1 VLPLKPKSITWHW
14 EFMFT
19 RPLYEPESTYQHE
32 LLDETS
38 RLVDAGVLRTTL
50 TTRLSPLDAQTMRQ
64 AHRRVESSTTIGKVV
79 VTRNGL
85 YALMRGWRG
94 RIDATGR
101 CCHGAPQR
109 SRSRS
114 R

>member
-1 VLPLKPKSITWHW
+1 VRGAVVAIDDPRGLDVLPLKPKSITWHW

-50 TTRLSPLDAQTMRQ
+50 TTRLSPLDAQTMRR

-79 VTRNGL
+79 VTRNEADS
-85 YALMRGWRG
+85 Y
-94 RIDATGR
+94 
-101 CCHGAPQR
+101 
-109 SRSRS
+109 
-114 R
+114 